1 MKKWTL
7 ILLSL
12 VVVLLFLWTARE
24 GFEPNADIKGPPYG
38 DSDYAKIVNLMP
50 ATLVRALETANSAVK
65 PHSSASASEKLAYQK
80 KLVDGK
86 ISNVMS
92 RFFSSVY
99 KPATV
104 PLTEANVNTFLTAN
118 ATSGFLRDNKA
129 DVKTL
134 LEKYFVLQPH
144 GGPNGRLLGEYASAA
159 AEEAAQEAARQAA
172 AASTESGYAALLAA
186 SDAGIGITPACLAEI
201 HSKEWVDVSAECQ
214 TAAAAAGTGTGS
226 GTGTG
231 TGDAAGNST
240 GGSSTTYIPNS
251 GPNNGNIWGPAFAGL
266 GDNAGFGATGRSKRD
281 YPTLLGP
288 EPKESVMVEGAG
300 IAPVSQH
307 TSLVKSGILPGASG
321 TGSDPSSRFFGS
333 SRVPGD
339 RDLILDPNQEFT
351 PSIGSSKTEPVPYLA
366 DFSAFLR

>member
-12 VVVLLFLWTARE
+12 AVVLLFLWTARE
-24 GFEPNADIKGPPYG
+24 GFEPTADIKGPPYG

-65 PHSSASASEKLAYQK
+65 PNSSASASEKLAYQK

-86 ISNVMS
+86 ISNAMS
-92 RFFSSVY
+92 QFFSDVY

-104 PLTEANVNTFLTAN
+104 KLTDANVDTFLTAN

-134 LEKYFVLQPH
+134 LKKYFVDQTQ
-144 GGPNGRLLGEYASAA
+144 GAA
-159 AEEAAQEAARQAA
+159 NAALTEAQIRAA

-201 HSKEWVDVSAECQ
+201 RSKEWTDVSAECQ
-214 TAAAAAGTGTGS
+214 TAAAAAGTGT

-251 GPNNGNIWGPAFAGL
+251 GLNNGNIWGPAFAGL

>member
-12 VVVLLFLWTARE
+12 AVVLLFLWTARE
-24 GFEPNADIKGPPYG
+24 GFEPTADIKGPPYG

-50 ATLVRALETANSAVK
+50 ATLVRALETENSAVK

-80 KLVDGK
+80 ELVDGE

-104 PLTEANVNTFLTAN
+104 KLTDANVDTFLTAN

-134 LEKYFVLQPH
+134 LKKYFVDQTQ
-144 GGPNGRLLGEYASAA
+144 GAA
-159 AEEAAQEAARQAA
+159 NAALTEAQIRAA
-172 AASTESGYAALLAA
+172 AASTVSGYAALLAA
-186 SDAGIGITPACLAEI
+186 SDAGVGLTPACRTEI
-201 HSKEWVDVSAECQ
+201 QSKEWADVSAECK
-214 TAAAAAGTGTGS
+214 TGAAGT

-251 GPNNGNIWGPAFAGL
+251 GPNNGNIWGPAFTGL

>member
-12 VVVLLFLWTARE
+12 AVVLLFLWTARE
-24 GFEPNADIKGPPYG
+24 GFEPTANIKGPPYG
-38 DSDYAKIVNLMP
+38 DSDYAVIVNLMP
-50 ATLVRALETANSAVK
+50 ATLVTALETANSAVK
-65 PHSSASASEKLAYQK
+65 PNASANASERLAYQK
-80 KLVDGK
+80 LLVDGK

-92 RFFSSVY
+92 TFYSDVY

-104 PLTEANVNTFLTAN
+104 TLTSTNVDTFLTAN
-118 ATSGFLRDNKA
+118 ATSGFLKDNKA

-134 LEKYFVLQPH
+134 LKKYFVDQTQGAANAALTDAQIRSA
-144 GGPNGRLLGEYASAA
+144 GYATATGAA
-159 AEEAAQEAARQAA
+159 A
-172 AASTESGYAALLAA
+172 LIAA
-186 SDAGIGITPACLAEI
+186 SDAGVGLTPECRTEI
-201 HSKEWVDVSAECQ
+201 QSKQWADVSAECK
-214 TAAAAAGTGTGS
+214 TGATGGGS

-240 GGSSTTYIPNS
+240 GGSSTTYIPTS

-266 GDNAGFGATGRSKRD
+266 GDNAGFGATGNTKRD

-288 EPKESVMVEGAG
+288 KPKESVMVEGAG

-321 TGSDPSSRFFGS
+321 TGSDPNSRFFGS

-339 RDLILDPNQEFT
+339 RDLIPDSNQEFT
-351 PSIGSSKTEPVPYLA
+351 PSIGSAKTEPVPYLS
-366 DFSAFLR
+366 DFSAFLH

>member
-12 VVVLLFLWTARE
+12 AVVLLFLWTSRE
-24 GFEPNADIKGPPYG
+24 GFEPTADIKGPPYG

-65 PHSSASASEKLAYQK
+65 PNASANASERLAYQK

-92 RFFSSVY
+92 TFYSDVY

-104 PLTEANVNTFLTAN
+104 TLTATNVDTFLTAN
-118 ATSGFLRDNKA
+118 ATSGFLKDNKA

-134 LEKYFVLQPH
+134 LKKYFVDQTQGAANAPLTDAQI
-144 GGPNGRLLGEYASAA
+144 RSAG
-159 AEEAAQEAARQAA
+159 
-172 AASTESGYAALLAA
+172 ASTESGFAALLAA
-186 SDAGIGITPACLAEI
+186 SDAGVGLTPECRNEI
-201 HSKEWVDVSAECQ
+201 QSKQWADVSAACK
-214 TAAAAAGTGTGS
+214 TGA
-226 GTGTG
+226 TG

-251 GPNNGNIWGPAFAGL
+251 GLNNGNIWGPAFAGL
-266 GDNAGFGATGRSKRD
+266 GDNAGFGATGNTKRD

-288 EPKESVMVEGAG
+288 EPKESVLVEGAG

-321 TGSDPSSRFFGS
+321 TGSDPNSRFFGS

-366 DFSAFLR
+366 DFSAFLH

>member
-12 VVVLLFLWTARE
+12 AVVLLFLWTSRE
-24 GFEPNADIKGPPYG
+24 GFEPTADIKGPPYG

-65 PHSSASASEKLAYQK
+65 PVLPSNPSAADSTRYANELLAYQK

-86 ISNVMS
+86 ISTAMS
-92 RFFSSVY
+92 KFYSDVY

-104 PLTEANVNTFLTAN
+104 TLTATNVDTFLTAN
-118 ATSGFLRDNKA
+118 ATSGFLKDNKA
-129 DVKTL
+129 DVKIL
-134 LEKYFVLQPH
+134 LKKYFVDQTQGAANAPLTDAQT
-144 GGPNGRLLGEYASAA
+144 RSADYSTATGMA
-159 AEEAAQEAARQAA
+159 AII
-172 AASTESGYAALLAA
+172 AA
-186 SDAGIGITPACLAEI
+186 SDAGVGLTPACRIEI
-201 HSKEWVDVSAECQ
+201 QSKQWADVSAACK
-214 TAAAAAGTGTGS
+214 TGATE
-226 GTGTG
+226 

-251 GPNNGNIWGPAFAGL
+251 GLNNGNIWGPAFAGL
-266 GDNAGFGATGRSKRD
+266 GDNAGFGATGNTKRD

-288 EPKESVMVEGAG
+288 EPKESVLVEGAG

-307 TSLVKSGILPGASG
+307 TSLVRSGTLPGASG
-321 TGSDPSSRFFGS
+321 TGSDPNSRFFGS

-366 DFSAFLR
+366 DFSAFLN

>member
-12 VVVLLFLWTARE
+12 AVVLLFLWTARE
-24 GFEPNADIKGPPYG
+24 GFEPTADIKGPPYG

-50 ATLVRALETANSAVK
+50 ATLVKALETANSAVK
-65 PHSSASASEKLAYQK
+65 PNSSASASEKLSYQK
-80 KLVDGK
+80 LLVDGK
-86 ISNVMS
+86 ISTVMS
-92 RFFSSVY
+92 RFFSDVY

-104 PLTEANVNTFLTAN
+104 KLTDANVDTFLTAN
-118 ATSGFLRDNKA
+118 ATSGFLKDNKA

-134 LEKYFVLQPH
+134 LKKYFVDQTQ
-144 GGPNGRLLGEYASAA
+144 GAA
-159 AEEAAQEAARQAA
+159 NAALTEAQIRAA
-172 AASTESGYAALLAA
+172 AASTVSGYAALLAA
-186 SDAGIGITPACLAEI
+186 SDAGSGLTSACRTEI
-201 HSKEWVDVSAECQ
+201 MSKDWADVSAECK
-214 TAAAAAGTGTGS
+214 TGAAGT

-307 TSLVKSGILPGASG
+307 TSLIKSGTLPGASG

>member
-1 MKKWTL
+1 
-7 ILLSL
+7 
-12 VVVLLFLWTARE
+12 
-24 GFEPNADIKGPPYG
+24 
-38 DSDYAKIVNLMP
+38 
-50 ATLVRALETANSAVK
+50 
-65 PHSSASASEKLAYQK
+65 
-80 KLVDGK
+80 
-86 ISNVMS
+86 MS
-92 RFFSSVY
+92 QFFSDVY

-104 PLTEANVNTFLTAN
+104 KLTDANVDTFLTAN

-134 LEKYFVLQPH
+134 LKKYFVDQTQGAANAALTEAQI
-144 GGPNGRLLGEYASAA
+144 RSA
-159 AEEAAQEAARQAA
+159 E
-172 AASTESGYAALLAA
+172 ASTESGYAALLAA
-186 SDAGIGITPACLAEI
+186 SDAGSGLTSACRTEI
-201 HSKEWVDVSAECQ
+201 MSKEWADVSAECK
-214 TAAAAAGTGTGS
+214 TGAAGTGT

-251 GPNNGNIWGPAFAGL
+251 GPNNGNIWGPAFTGL

-300 IAPVSQH
+300 IAPVSQN
-307 TSLVKSGILPGASG
+307 TSLVKSGILPGASN
-321 TGSDPSSRFFGS
+321 TGSDPNSRFFGS

-339 RDLILDPNQEFT
+339 QDLFPDPNLEFT
-351 PSIGSSKTEPVPYLA
+351 ASTGSAKTEPVPYLS

>member
-12 VVVLLFLWTARE
+12 AVVLLFLWTARE
-24 GFEPNADIKGPPYG
+24 GFEPTADIKGPPYG

-65 PHSSASASEKLAYQK
+65 PNSSASASEKLAYQK

-86 ISNVMS
+86 ISNAMS
-92 RFFSSVY
+92 QFFSDVY

-104 PLTEANVNTFLTAN
+104 KLTDANVDTFLTAN

-134 LEKYFVLQPH
+134 LKKYFVDQTQ
-144 GGPNGRLLGEYASAA
+144 GAA
-159 AEEAAQEAARQAA
+159 NAALTEAQIRAA

-201 HSKEWVDVSAECQ
+201 RSKEWTDVSAECQ
-214 TAAAAAGTGTGS
+214 TAAAAAGTGT

-251 GPNNGNIWGPAFAGL
+251 GLNNGNIWGPAFTGL

>member
-12 VVVLLFLWTARE
+12 AVVLLFLWTARE
-24 GFEPNADIKGPPYG
+24 GFEPTADIKGPPYG

-50 ATLVRALETANSAVK
+50 ATLVRALETANSVVK

-92 RFFSSVY
+92 RFFSDVY

-104 PLTEANVNTFLTAN
+104 TLTEANVNTFLTAN

-134 LEKYFVLQPH
+134 LKKYFVDQPH

-186 SDAGIGITPACLAEI
+186 SDAGSGLTSACRTEI
-201 HSKEWVDVSAECQ
+201 MSKDWADVSAECK
-214 TAAAAAGTGTGS
+214 TGAAGTGT

-251 GPNNGNIWGPAFAGL
+251 GPNNGNIWGPAFTGL

>member
-12 VVVLLFLWTARE
+12 AVVLLFLWTARE
-24 GFEPNADIKGPPYG
+24 GFEPTADIKGPPYG

-65 PHSSASASEKLAYQK
+65 PNSSASASEKLSYQK

-86 ISNVMS
+86 ISNAMS
-92 RFFSSVY
+92 QFFSDVY

-104 PLTEANVNTFLTAN
+104 KLTDANVDTFLTAN

-134 LEKYFVLQPH
+134 LKKYFVDQTQ
-144 GGPNGRLLGEYASAA
+144 GAA
-159 AEEAAQEAARQAA
+159 NAALTEAQIRAA

-201 HSKEWVDVSAECQ
+201 RSKEWTDVSAECQ
-214 TAAAAAGTGTGS
+214 TAAAAAGTGT

>member
-12 VVVLLFLWTARE
+12 AVVLLFLWTSRE
-24 GFEPNADIKGPPYG
+24 GFEPTADIKGPPYG

-50 ATLVRALETANSAVK
+50 ATLVRALETENSAVK
-65 PHSSASASEKLAYQK
+65 PNASANASERLAYQK
-80 KLVDGK
+80 LLVDGK
-86 ISNVMS
+86 ISTVMS
-92 RFFSSVY
+92 KFYSDVY

-104 PLTEANVNTFLTAN
+104 TLTATNVDTFLTAN
-118 ATSGFLRDNKA
+118 ATSGFLKDNKA
-129 DVKTL
+129 DVKIL
-134 LEKYFVLQPH
+134 LKKYFVDQTQGAANAPLTDAQT
-144 GGPNGRLLGEYASAA
+144 RSADYSTATGMA
-159 AEEAAQEAARQAA
+159 AII
-172 AASTESGYAALLAA
+172 AA
-186 SDAGIGITPACLAEI
+186 SDAGVGLTPACRIEI
-201 HSKEWVDVSAECQ
+201 QSKQWADVSAACK
-214 TAAAAAGTGTGS
+214 TGATE
-226 GTGTG
+226 

-251 GPNNGNIWGPAFAGL
+251 GLNNGNIWGPAFAGL
-266 GDNAGFGATGRSKRD
+266 GDNAGFGATGNTKRD

-288 EPKESVMVEGAG
+288 EPKESVLVEGAG

-307 TSLVKSGILPGASG
+307 TSLVRSGILPGASG
-321 TGSDPSSRFFGS
+321 TGSDPNSRFFGS

-366 DFSAFLR
+366 DFSAFLH

>member
-12 VVVLLFLWTARE
+12 AVVLLFLWTSRE
-24 GFEPNADIKGPPYG
+24 GFEPTADIKGPPYG

-50 ATLVRALETANSAVK
+50 ATLVRALETENSAVK
-65 PHSSASASEKLAYQK
+65 PNASANASERLAYQK
-80 KLVDGK
+80 LLVDGK
-86 ISNVMS
+86 ISTVMS
-92 RFFSSVY
+92 KFYSDVY

-104 PLTEANVNTFLTAN
+104 TLTSTNVDTFLTAN
-118 ATSGFLRDNKA
+118 ATSGFLKDNKA
-129 DVKTL
+129 DVKIL
-134 LEKYFVLQPH
+134 LKKYFVDQTQGAANAPLTDAQI
-144 GGPNGRLLGEYASAA
+144 RSANY
-159 AEEAAQEAARQAA
+159 
-172 AASTESGYAALLAA
+172 STETGMAAIIAA
-186 SDAGIGITPACLAEI
+186 SDAGVGLTPACRIEI
-201 HSKEWVDVSAECQ
+201 QSKQWADVSAACK
-214 TAAAAAGTGTGS
+214 TGATE
-226 GTGTG
+226 

-251 GPNNGNIWGPAFAGL
+251 GLNNGNIWGPAFAGL
-266 GDNAGFGATGRSKRD
+266 GDNAGFGATGNTKRD

-288 EPKESVMVEGAG
+288 EPKESVLVEGAG

-307 TSLVKSGILPGASG
+307 TSLVRSGILPGASG
-321 TGSDPSSRFFGS
+321 TGSDPNSRFFGS

-366 DFSAFLR
+366 DFSAFLH

>member
-12 VVVLLFLWTARE
+12 AVVLLFLWTARE
-24 GFEPNADIKGPPYG
+24 GFEPTANIKGPPYG
-38 DSDYAKIVNLMP
+38 DSDYAVIVNLMP
-50 ATLVRALETANSAVK
+50 ATLVKALETANSAVK
-65 PHSSASASEKLAYQK
+65 PNSSASASEKLSYQK
-80 KLVDGK
+80 LLVDGK
-86 ISNVMS
+86 ISTAMS
-92 RFFSSVY
+92 KFYSDVY

-104 PLTEANVNTFLTAN
+104 KLTDANVDTFLTAN
-118 ATSGFLRDNKA
+118 ATSGFLKDNKA

-134 LEKYFVLQPH
+134 LKKYFVDQTQ
-144 GGPNGRLLGEYASAA
+144 GAA
-159 AEEAAQEAARQAA
+159 NAALTEAQIRAA

-186 SDAGIGITPACLAEI
+186 SDSGSGLTPACRTEI
-201 HSKEWVDVSAECQ
+201 QSKQWADVSAECK
-214 TAAAAAGTGTGS
+214 TGAAGGGTGS
-226 GTGTG
+226 G

-240 GGSSTTYIPNS
+240 GGSSTTYIPTS

-266 GDNAGFGATGRSKRD
+266 GDNAGFGATGKSKRD

-321 TGSDPSSRFFGS
+321 TGSDPNSRFFGS

-339 RDLILDPNQEFT
+339 QDLIPDSNQEFT
-351 PSIGSSKTEPVPYLA
+351 PSIGSAKTEPVPYLS